1 MSIGPT
7 ESHSQGT
14 LKTNKQRHSS
24 IGRWPVHMMFILP
37 KTKKVEGGG
46 GGGCLPQLWG
56 KVVTNICLT
65 YFHQRQCTMSSDSVS
80 KALQESRY
88 FTAVKREEVTE
99 IKRSQ
104 YPRSLTSSQ
113 TWWLSVDL
121 QLGLLLL
128 VALLGWE
135 GRDIERLLTRNGH
148 GWVKVDEW
156 STECIVWGC
165 KSTSKHVITSPLCS
179 TPGLCWFPMTA
190 ECWC

>member
-37 KTKKVEGGG
+37 KTKKVECVRGGVFTS
-46 GGGCLPQLWG
+46 
-56 KVVTNICLT
+56 VVRESCNK
-65 YFHQRQCTMSSDSVS
+65 YMSDLFSSAPVHNVFR
-80 KALQESRY
+80 LQESCY
-88 FTAVKREEVTE
+88 FTAVKRGEVTE

-179 TPGLCWFPMTA
+179 TPGLCWFSMTA